1 MAYVVTDGKTR
12 KEFDTL
18 KEAIE
23 YRKGVP
29 MPVFRSDG
37 MGNLNP
43 IRMAEISA
51 AVEQE
56 DKFEPVESVPSLEP
70 VPLTDTKGMHAKTT
84 LIFILAGL
92 SIVIVLA
99 LLWFVMR
106 SK

>member
-29 MPVFRSDG
+29 IPVFRSDG
-37 MGNLNP
+37 LGNLRP
-43 IRMAEISA
+43 IQMSELSA

-56 DKFEPVESVPSLEP
+56 DKVEPVESVPVLEP
-70 VPLTDTKGMHAKTT
+70 SADTKGMHAKTT

-92 SIVIVLA
+92 AIAAVLV